1 MRGPEE
7 RALRECIREILKED
21 DYAGLGLGGNHAG
34 APYGAHYAD
43 SDALYKTFIKPFADV
58 FSVAAGKTK
67 EASQKAQTLLRVS
80 FETIATTLIP
90 VLRDDY
96 AEIFAREKEEI
107 DKIRSEYGSIYQATW
122 DAFNEMDILIPAFMY
137 RPDLF
142 ITAKFIKKA
151 PRAAAKLV
159 SVLSGGALDK
169 TLGKLLKPEAP
180 NQGTGIGSSGGGSGT
195 GTGDGFGY
203 SMESLVVSTELV
215 LEDKPNKPKKQQGES
230 AADKLI
236 KLVNDKRV
244 KEMISNGEQT
254 QRASR
259 IGQDLVRGTL
269 KDVFEK
275 AQSVLSAKG
284 LDDIQRI
291 TGKQAKGA
299 EELNKLPQEQRQQAE
314 AALVKT
320 LKKSMKEFY
329 VKQLEA
335 HVKSVVDAGLSQDH
349 PFVKDYVGVIQKLNQ
364 L

>member
-21 DYAGLGLGGNHAG
+21 DYAGLGLGDNNAG

-67 EASQKAQTLLRVS
+67 EASQKAQTLLKVS

-96 AEIFAREKEEI
+96 AEIFAHEKEEI
-107 DKIRSEYGSIYQATW
+107 DKIRSEYGSVYQATW

-151 PRAAAKLV
+151 PKAAAKLL

-169 TLGKLLKPEAP
+169 TLGKLLKPDAP
-180 NQGTGIGSSGGGSGT
+180 NQGTGIGSSGGGG
-195 GTGDGFGY
+195 GPGMGGGDGFGY
-203 SMESLVVSTELV
+203 SMESLVLSTELV
-215 LEDKPNKPKKQQGES
+215 LEDKPKKQQGES
-230 AADKLI
+230 VADKLI

-259 IGQDLVRGTL
+259 VGQNLVRNTL
-269 KDVFEK
+269 KDVFER
-275 AQSVLSAKG
+275 AQSVLSAKN
-284 LDDIQRI
+284 LNDIQRI

-299 EELNKLPQEQRQQAE
+299 EELNRLPQEQRQQAE

-349 PFVKDYVGVIQKLNQ
+349 PFVKDYLGVIQKLRQ